1 MTNRRITTESLIE
14 LAAATL
20 RSEIAPKLE
29 GDARYQAAMI
39 ANALEIARRSIMN
52 DGEEARFALLDK
64 VYDDGDGTLADL
76 SRDIRSGVVTT
87 VTHPDL
93 PQMLRRLVVEEIE
106 VRNPRFLE
114 GRRR

>member
-1 MTNRRITTESLIE
+1 MTNRRITPESLIE
-14 LAAATL
+14 LAAQTL
-20 RSEIAPKLE
+20 RAEIMPKLD
-29 GDARYQAAMI
+29 GNARYQAAMI
-39 ANALEIARRSIMN
+39 ANALDIARRSIMT

-76 SRDIRSGVVTT
+76 ARDIRSGVVTRA
-87 VTHPDL
+87 THPEL
-93 PQMLRRLVVEEIE
+93 PQMLRSLLVEEIE